1 MLLDANVQFEL
12 FKAGLTAIITVL
24 GLTLTWLF
32 GLKFTTQWNI
42 RQKQRELDL
51 SAAEQFRNLYGEFL
65 TVWRLWDAARKNDS
79 QKDIMRWDLLTRA
92 CDAEGKVE
100 GLMMKLA
107 IERCLTPV
115 DIRVLG
121 EFRQGYQL
129 LREFIRDNPSWESS
143 EFRETYETFKK
154 SSCQVGAMI
163 FSNDQRQPPSP
174 EAASKALEEIT
185 SRKWDAWNHP
195 QVTV

>member
-1 MLLDANVQFEL
+1 MSLDANVLLEL

-24 GLTLTWLF
+24 GLILTWLF

-65 TVWRLWDAARKNDS
+65 TVWRLWDAARKDDS
-79 QKDIMRWDLLTRA
+79 QKENMRWGLLSRA

-100 GLMMKLA
+100 SLLMKLS
-107 IERCLTPV
+107 IERCLTPK
-115 DIRVLG
+115 DMKDLG

-129 LREFIRDNPSWESS
+129 LREFIRDTHNWESS
-143 EFRETYETFKK
+143 EFRTTYETFKNV
-154 SSCQVGAMI
+154 SCQVGAMI
-163 FSNDQRQPPSP
+163 FSNSQGHPPSP
-174 EAASKALEEIT
+174 ETASKALEEIT
-185 SRKWDAWNHP
+185 SKKHEEAWIP
-195 QVTV
+195 KAK